1 MVGLLA
7 CVIVESFEKVATAS
21 SNSRIVIKINF
32 GLSFEQ
38 IHSVSSPNGNDLKP
52 EVRPITSKGL
62 VFRGYGLRFR
72 V

>member
-32 GLSFEQ
+32 CLSFEQ
-38 IHSVSSPNGNDLKP
+38 IHSVCGPNGNDLKQKLGQLQ
-52 EVRPITSKGL
+52 VRDWCLGSM
-62 VFRGYGLRFR
+62 V
-72 V
+72 